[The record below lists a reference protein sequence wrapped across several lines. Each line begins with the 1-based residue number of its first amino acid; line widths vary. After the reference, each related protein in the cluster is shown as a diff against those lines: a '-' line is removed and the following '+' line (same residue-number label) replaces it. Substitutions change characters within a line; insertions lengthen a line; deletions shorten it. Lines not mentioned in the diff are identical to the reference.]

1 MNFNWKI
8 IWLLQSTAA
17 CLASMTRKKCVFVS
31 GFSPPP
37 LVKGKAHTLA
47 GGLQHRKQ
55 ANNKDN
61 DGLLHIRGVSVPV
74 PVSVSVS
81 PLRAEGNANN
91 SNNDTTKTQ
100 AQIITPINVEGVT
113 LKMAFDTGYAVADSS
128 ELKSERFT
136 CPESLDLVHKLRRN
150 SDCVLVGKGTVVR
163 DDCTLT
169 VRRVELFDGKK
180 QPVRV
185 VIDSKL
191 QILDDD
197 GDGDGDGDDDEL
209 KKEQT
214 EFKMLK
220 DGLETIVYHSC
231 QDNQLSDFHANNQNL
246 QVVNVGVSTSTST
259 ASTNV
264 SMISP
269 KKIIKDLNAKNIN
282 HIMVEGG
289 PATAIQFL
297 KEKVVDRAILIRA
310 PVTFIDPVPSGMT
323 DDMLREAGLVRLE
336 LEDELMCGDD
346 TVEYWVRE
354 GDNWPTPN
362 VADWPN

>member
-1 MNFNWKI
+1 MNWKI

-17 CLASMTRKKCVFVS
+17 CLASMTRSVFVS

-37 LVKGKAHTLA
+37 LVKVKAHTLA
-47 GGLQHRKQ
+47 GGLHHRKHT
-55 ANNKDN
+55 NNKDN
-61 DGLLHIRGVSVPV
+61 DGLLHIRGVSIPF

-91 SNNDTTKTQ
+91 SNNDTTKTQAQAQ

-191 QILDDD
+191 QILDDGNGDSD
-197 GDGDGDGDDDEL
+197 GDETGY
-209 KKEQT
+209 
-214 EFKMLK
+214 KMLK

-246 QVVNVGVSTSTST
+246 QVVNVGVSTSTSKTTST
-259 ASTNV
+259 AST

-269 KKIIKDLNAKNIN
+269 KKIIQDLNAKNIN

-310 PVTFIDPVPSGMT
+310 PVTFIDPVPSGMA

>member
-1 MNFNWKI
+1 MNWKI

-17 CLASMTRKKCVFVS
+17 CLASMTRSVFVS

-47 GGLQHRKQ
+47 GGLHHRKHT
-55 ANNKDN
+55 NNKDN
-61 DGLLHIRGVSVPV
+61 DGLLRIRGVSVPF
-74 PVSVSVS
+74 PDSVS

-100 AQIITPINVEGVT
+100 AQAQAQAQIVTPINVEGVT

-191 QILDDD
+191 QILDDH
-197 GDGDGDGDDDEL
+197 GDGDDEL

-214 EFKMLK
+214 GYKMLK

-246 QVVNVGVSTSTST
+246 QVVNVGVSISASKTTST
-259 ASTNV
+259 ASMNV

-269 KKIIKDLNAKNIN
+269 KKIIQDLNAKNIN

-310 PVTFIDPVPSGMT
+310 PVTFIDPVPSGMK